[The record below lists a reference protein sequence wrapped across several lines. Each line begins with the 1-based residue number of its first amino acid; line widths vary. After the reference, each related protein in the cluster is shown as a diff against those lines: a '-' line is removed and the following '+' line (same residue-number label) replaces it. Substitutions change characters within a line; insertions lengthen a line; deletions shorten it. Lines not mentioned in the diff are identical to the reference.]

1 MEYNEEFIKKI
12 TQVGTL
18 GYPLQK
24 IINAL
29 EVEDEEKFRADFY
42 DSNSLIAKSYQKG
55 IDMGDLVIDSK
66 LFEMAKNGDL
76 KAMEKYEKE
85 RQLKFLNLKI
95 KKEGTNQVI
104 QTNPQKSFFE
114 LIH

>member
-1 MEYNEEFIKKI
+1 MQYTEEFIKKI
-12 TQVGTL
+12 IQVGTL

-76 KAMEKYEKE
+76 KAMEKYEKRKAAQILE
-85 RQLKFLNLKI
+85 S
-95 KKEGTNQVI
+95 ENQKRRH
-104 QTNPQKSFFE
+104 KSSNSN
-114 LIH
+114 